1 MNACPRC
8 GEDIGLG
15 QEYCL
20 ECGARIPGPHPHD
33 SRRDPGKGWVRRAL
47 LALVVAVA
55 GAAVAVAA
63 TTETGGAPGLLTATG
78 GFASA
83 PVETGSEDGGATAG
97 IVEWPAT
104 REGWTIA
111 LATLPQSGGKKSAT
125 ARAREARRGGLE
137 SVGVVDTSLFASLH
151 PGYWLVFSGVYSS
164 EAEATSSLPPARKF
178 ARTAV
183 VRHVV
188 P

>member
-1 MNACPRC
+1 
-8 GEDIGLG
+8 
-15 QEYCL
+15 
-20 ECGARIPGPHPHD
+20 
-33 SRRDPGKGWVRRAL
+33 VRRAL
-47 LALVVAVA
+47 LGLVVAIA

-63 TTETGGAPGLLTATG
+63 TTETGGAPELLTATG

-83 PVETGSEDGGATAG
+83 PADTGSQDGGAPG
-97 IVEWPAT
+97 IVEWPPT
-104 REGWTIA
+104 QEGWTIA
-111 LATLPQSGGKKSAT
+111 LATLPQSGGKKAAT
-125 ARAREARRGGLE
+125 ARAREARGSGLE
-137 SVGVVDTSLFASLH
+137 TVGLLDTSLFASLH

-164 EAEATSSLPPARKF
+164 EAEATSSLEPARKF